1 MDLIEFKEKFE
12 RLQVIEFNNNTT
24 DVPLVSVCV
33 QTYQHAHYVSECLD
47 GILNQITNFKF
58 EILLGE
64 DGSRDGTR
72 EVCVE
77 YSKTYPDRIRLF
89 LHHRENNIEIAG
101 RPSGRFN
108 MMYNLYH
115 ARGKYIAMCEGD
127 DYWTDPLKLQK
138 QVDIL
143 EHNLDCIACHHWQSY
158 SYFRDNEWV
167 IEDAPFGERE
177 GYLPKEKSTVKDIF
191 ANKLRIKTRTV
202 MYRNIIDEE
211 FFPDWFRNC
220 AFGDVPLSMLM
231 GRYGNFYFLDEV
243 MAVYRQTDKGVSTT
257 GLAQMGRRKFYAEH
271 FKKWI
276 KIWDEADKFYNY
288 VYQEQARATV
298 NYFYS
303 IIFKNTSPT
312 IKSYLELLKFNMNR
326 QVPASKSLTHSK
338 LIINSLLKT
347 QKTRVVQK
355 LKHVRS

>member
-1 MDLIEFKEKFE
+1 MSEITVSICCLTYNHEPYIKQCLEGFIEQETDFEFEVLIHDDASTD
-12 RLQVIEFNNNTT
+12 NTT
-24 DVPLVSVCV
+24 NIIREYEKRYPNMIKPI
-33 QTYQHAHYVSECLD
+33 YQ
-47 GILNQITNFKF
+47 
-58 EILLGE
+58 
-64 DGSRDGTR
+64 
-72 EVCVE
+72 
-77 YSKTYPDRIRLF
+77 
-89 LHHRENNIEIAG
+89 RENQFSKGIKPTVN
-101 RPSGRFN
+101 
-108 MMYNLYH
+108 YNFPR
-115 ARGKYIAMCEGD
+115 AQGKYIAMCEGD

-220 AFGDVPLSMLM
+220 DFGDVPLSMLM
-231 GRYGNFYFLDEV
+231 GRYGDFYFLDEV
-243 MAVYRQTDKGVSTT
+243 MAVYRQTNKGVSTT
-257 GLAQMGRRKFYAEH
+257 GLAQMGRRKFYVEH

-276 KIWDEADKFYNY
+276 KIWDEANKFYNY

-298 NYFYS
+298 SYFYS

-312 IKSYLELLKFNMNR
+312 VKSYLELLRFNMNR
-326 QVPASKSLTHSK
+326 QVPASKSLTHLK
-338 LIINSLLKT
+338 LIFNNFLNT